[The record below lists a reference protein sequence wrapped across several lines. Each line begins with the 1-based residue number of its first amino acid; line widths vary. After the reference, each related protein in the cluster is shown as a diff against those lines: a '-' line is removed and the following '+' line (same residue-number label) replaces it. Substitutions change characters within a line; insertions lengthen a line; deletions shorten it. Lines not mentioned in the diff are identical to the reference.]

1 MTDGQTDVDRG
12 SDEHETSRHEQYHHT
27 DVTPDAA
34 AVRWADTEVSTSM
47 NRQPHDSTVD
57 EQGGASTTDGQTIV
71 DCGHVECDTSRQEQH
86 HRTNTMLA

>member
-34 AVRWADTEVSTSM
+34 AVRWTDIVASTSTDHH
-47 NRQPHDSTVD
+47 PHDSTVVERGD
-57 EQGGASTTDGQTIV
+57 AATTDRQTNV
-71 DCGHVECDTSRQEQH
+71 D
-86 HRTNTMLA
+86 